1 MAYLLHKIPLD
12 IILFTREYLYPDPKS
27 IASLHDDLTSEDNF
41 LRQEAKWSWRN
52 FLSMSMNKHWQEIRR
67 RALIFSLNKYET
79 RKYLTQA
86 VFRNYVNSLVLNPA
100 NQVELEIGKY
110 VISTYSWSNEV
121 LELNPIGYL
130 NIFFLADQKCLPRLP
145 YLHTLMISHDI
156 EITHLDSLPSL
167 TTLCFTNLTKLV
179 SVDLPRLVT
188 LRINCELFFIDGF
201 GLFPLEQLTD
211 LSCRIDFDPAPLFP
225 R

>member
-1 MAYLLHKIPLD
+1 
-12 IILFTREYLYPDPKS
+12 
-27 IASLHDDLTSEDNF
+27 
-41 LRQEAKWSWRN
+41 
-52 FLSMSMNKHWQEIRR
+52 
-67 RALIFSLNKYET
+67 
-79 RKYLTQA
+79 
-86 VFRNYVNSLVLNPA
+86 
-100 NQVELEIGKY
+100 
-110 VISTYSWSNEV
+110 
-121 LELNPIGYL
+121 
-130 NIFFLADQKCLPRLP
+130 
-145 YLHTLMISHDI
+145 MISHDI

-225 R
+225 RWKSLVTLEICKTSKGKCTHLPKLPIRSLQSLTVYYFDCIDVSGLSQLRKLVIRGVEEVRGLSDVYVSLKYFSISTFFQYFSIPLINPILDDLLTHSTNDSLKVRFTGTTYDEKVQPPYLIHERNLALFFYFSCERK